1 MPLLTSRRE
10 FLRTGV
16 AAGAMTLG
24 GVARAQ
30 APGDKPVDMAIAR
43 WKGGDV
49 PAPEIAVRLTE
60 QAMEAI
66 GGMKR
71 FVSKGD
77 VVWVKPNIG
86 WDRAPELAGNTNPDV
101 VRTLIRMCFDAGAKT
116 VKVGDNTC
124 NPAERT
130 YVASGI
136 AEAAKSAGAE
146 VVFLDPNRFR
156 DMDIGGQVL
165 KTHPV
170 YPEIIECDL
179 VLNVP
184 VVKHHTLTK
193 MTNCMKNYMG
203 VIEKRQLLHQD
214 LPATIAD
221 LTAFMKPRLAVVDA
235 VRILLANGPTG
246 GDPKDVRQ
254 TNIVAA
260 GTDLVALDALGA
272 ELLGNKPADLG
283 TVTAGQERGLGVMD
297 YHTLNLKDLEVA

>member
-1 MPLLTSRRE
+1 MPSSSSRRE
-10 FLRTGV
+10 FLRNGV
-16 AAGAMTLG
+16 AAGAALG
-24 GVARAQ
+24 GFAQ
-30 APGDKPVDMAIAR
+30 VTASAQKPVDMSIAR
-43 WKGGDV
+43 WKGGEV
-49 PAPEIAVRLTE
+49 PTPEIAVKLTE

-86 WDRAPELAGNTNPDV
+86 WDRVPELAGNTNPDV
-101 VRTLIRMCFDAGAKT
+101 VRTLIRMCFEAGAKK

-124 NPAERT
+124 NPAEKT

-136 AEAAKSAGAE
+136 ADAAKSAGAE
-146 VVFLDPNRFR
+146 VIFLDPNRFR

-203 VIEKRQLLHQD
+203 VIEKRQVLHQD
-214 LPATIAD
+214 LPTTIAD

-272 ELLGNKPADLG
+272 ELGNKPADLE
-283 TVTAGQERGLGVMD
+283 TVVAGQARGLGVMD
-297 YHTLNLKDLEVA
+297 YHTLNLKEPDA

>member
-1 MPLLTSRRE
+1 MPSSSSRRE
-10 FLRTGV
+10 FLRNGV
-16 AAGAMTLG
+16 AAGAALG
-24 GVARAQ
+24 GFAQ
-30 APGDKPVDMAIAR
+30 VTAMAQKPVDMSIAR
-43 WKGGDV
+43 WKGGDM
-49 PAPEIAVRLTE
+49 PTSEIAVKLTE

-101 VRTLIRMCFDAGAKT
+101 VRTLIRMCFDAGAKK

-124 NPAERT
+124 NPAEKT

-214 LPATIAD
+214 LPTTIAD
-221 LTAFMKPRLAVVDA
+221 LTAFMKPRLAVMDA

-260 GTDLVALDALGA
+260 GIDPVALDALGA

-283 TVTAGQERGLGVMD
+283 TVAAGQARGLGVMD
-297 YHTLNLKDLEVA
+297 YHTLNLKEMDVA